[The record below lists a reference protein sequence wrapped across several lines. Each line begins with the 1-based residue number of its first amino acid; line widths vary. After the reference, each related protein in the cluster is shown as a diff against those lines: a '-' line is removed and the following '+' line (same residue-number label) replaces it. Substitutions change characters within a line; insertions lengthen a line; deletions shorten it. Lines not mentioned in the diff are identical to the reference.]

1 MLAIALL
8 AAASLLPEFEVVV
21 GYASPNADG
30 FREGPLAPALGA
42 RAGIDF
48 ADHLTL
54 SARVL
59 GVAGPETSSSFCGG
73 SGGCRSGSASFRA
86 ISGFASL
93 RLHTA
98 GDLQGF
104 IEGDLGV
111 GHLISLSDNDLFEN
125 PAEHGRGGLAP
136 HKAELAELT
145 NGRGVTAGLEEA
157 LRGADVYIGVSS
169 RQSLLNW
176 TGQFNLWQRVKIWR
190 RSPDRIQWQSPRPD
204 CQVGKVR
211 IDVGPAGA

>member
-125 PAEHGRGGLAP
+125 PAEHGRGGLAYQVG
-136 HKAELAELT
+136 AGGRWFVTRGVALGVELAWTSWT
-145 NGRGVTAGLEEA
+145 NVSRPAFTYGNQNVPARNDLAASAFLVLLSVGFSPGR
-157 LRGADVYIGVSS
+157 
-169 RQSLLNW
+169 
-176 TGQFNLWQRVKIWR
+176 
-190 RSPDRIQWQSPRPD
+190 
-204 CQVGKVR
+204 
-211 IDVGPAGA
+211 